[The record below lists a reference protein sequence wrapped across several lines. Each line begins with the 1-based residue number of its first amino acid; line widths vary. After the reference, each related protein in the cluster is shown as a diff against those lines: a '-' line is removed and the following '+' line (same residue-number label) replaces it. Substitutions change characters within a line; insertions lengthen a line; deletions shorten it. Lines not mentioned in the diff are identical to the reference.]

1 MSTENPTI
9 DTIRG
14 KGESHPVD
22 PRRECWRTAPQSP
35 VSFPIRPSRCKTI
48 RQ

>member
-22 PRRECWRTAPQSP
+22 PRRRGAGGQPRGSSHGP
-35 VSFPIRPSRCKTI
+35 
-48 RQ
+48 